1 MRAHGIARELGL
13 NPPTMEQPQYN
24 MLHRERVEVEYLPLY
39 REIGLGTTIWSPLA
53 SGLLTGKYKNGIPP
67 GSRATLEGYGWLR
80 ENLIT
85 SENIAK
91 VSQLEPIAEE
101 LGCGLAQVG
110 LAWCL
115 KNPHVSTV
123 MTGAS
128 KPEQVIEN
136 MKAIDVVDKLDSG
149 VMERID
155 EVLGNNPESDQS

>member
-1 MRAHGIARELGL
+1 EYRPLG
-13 NPPTMEQPQYN
+13 P
-24 MLHRERVEVEYLPLY
+24 
-39 REIGLGTTIWSPLA
+39 EIRLGTTSWSPLA
-53 SGLLTGKYKNGIPP
+53 SGLLTGKYKNGVPP

-85 SENIAK
+85 PENIAK
-91 VSQLEPIAEE
+91 VSQLEPIGKD
-101 LGCGLAQVG
+101 LGCSMAQLG

-128 KPEQVIEN
+128 RTEHVVGN
-136 MKAIDVVDKLDSG
+136 MKTIDVVDKLDSG

-155 EVLGNNPESDQS
+155 DVLGNRPDSEESG